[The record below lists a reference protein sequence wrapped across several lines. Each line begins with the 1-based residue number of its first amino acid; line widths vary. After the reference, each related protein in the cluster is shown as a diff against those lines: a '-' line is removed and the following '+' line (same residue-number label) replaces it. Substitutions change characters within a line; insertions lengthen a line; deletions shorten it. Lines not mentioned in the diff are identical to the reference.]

1 MGNSLLL
8 AISPTD
14 PVVMLVVV
22 CALLLF
28 SFLILLIKRY
38 KRGYFA
44 RNHPGGEPAT
54 RTSYFCCRPASA
66 ERQRLIQSRFDPKA

>member
-1 MGNSLLL
+1 MRGTV
-8 AISPTD
+8 AKEIRRIAEAGTIGQPAHKTR
-14 PVVMLVVV
+14 
-22 CALLLF
+22 A
-28 SFLILLIKRY
+28 LIKLY